1 MKTTKDTILYVN
13 DSSTKDEP
21 CKLEVMVKSK
31 EVFEEYVHKT
41 KEEMWEKGLR
51 CDGEIDMGWEHFSE
65 EDKEDLLEDD
75 GYFLNE
81 VRSCL
86 MSFGWMIDGVYHIKV
101 HR

>member
-1 MKTTKDTILYVN
+1 MILRIAR
-13 DSSTKDEP
+13 
-21 CKLEVMVKSK
+21 MV
-31 EVFEEYVHKT
+31 EEYVHKT

-75 GYFLNE
+75 EYWLDK

-86 MSFGWMIDGVYHIKV
+86 VHFGWMIDGVYHIEGEGLKIFFDC
-101 HR
+101 